1 MSRAQKSKPDR
12 SGFCTLR
19 WLFAELGKK
28 EVCGISRWTVQLR
41 VGCLKQLSTPVL
53 VWMIV
58 VRKSLLTLFPDK
70 WNVDP

>member
-19 WLFAELGKK
+19 WLFAQLGKK

-41 VGCLKQLSTPVL
+41 VGCLKQLSTAGGLL
-53 VWMIV
+53 VARAAHV
-58 VRKSLLTLFPDK
+58 VALDCFRISGT
-70 WNVDP
+70 